1 MLRLIRLFV
10 LMCAGFT
17 GIASA
22 ASFPVS
28 RINFD
33 SGKAE
38 LSVEAMSTLSSL
50 GVYLAQTPGAEV
62 SVLSYVADNGSDS
75 LNLAQLRAASI
86 RNSLSAAGIKD
97 PRVNLIV
104 NALESGGS
112 STDQVELS
120 AAPAASAPDAASAAR
135 PLPDSE
141 TLSEPG
147 TVNKERINTGDTA
160 WMLCATA
167 LVLLMTI
174 PGLALFYAGMV
185 RKKNVL
191 ATMMQSLAITC
202 LVTVLW
208 WACGYSL
215 SFTPG
220 SGPYLGGYTRLMM
233 DGLVFIKDAGRLS
246 VSHLAPNIPES
257 VYAMYQL
264 TFAIITP
271 ALICGAFAE
280 RMKFSAMLW
289 FMLLWSVLVYAPVAH
304 WMWEPSGWLAAMGML
319 DFAGGT
325 VVHVNAGIA
334 ALACVIVM
342 GPRLGYGRE
351 SMAPHNLG
359 LTITGA
365 ALLWVGWF
373 GFNAGSAVAA
383 DGRAG
388 MAMLA
393 TQLATASA
401 ALSWM
406 LVEWILNR
414 KPTVL
419 GMATGAVAGLV
430 TITPASGF
438 VDPTA
443 ALIIGALGSVACCLA
458 STKLKRMFGY
468 DDSLDVFGVHCIGG
482 AVGAVLTGVF
492 ANKQIGGVDG
502 SLQVQLLGVGAT
514 LVYSFVVSWVILK
527 LIDLIMGLRVNQS
540 EEQVGLD
547 IAQHGEQV
555 L

>member
-10 LMCAGFT
+10 LMCAALS

-22 ASFPVS
+22 ASFSVS
-28 RINFD
+28 RINFE

-38 LSVEAMSTLSSL
+38 LTLEAMSTLSSL
-50 GVYLAQTPGAEV
+50 AVYLAQTPGAEV
-62 SVLSYVADNGSDS
+62 SMFSYAADNGSDS

-86 RNSLSAAGIKD
+86 RNSLSAAGIKE
-97 PRVNLIV
+97 PRVNLVV
-104 NALESGGS
+104 NAMEAGGS
-112 STDQVELS
+112 SADQVELS
-120 AAPAASAPDAASAAR
+120 AAPAASAPDTASATPA
-135 PLPDSE
+135 LPDPE
-141 TLSEPG
+141 TLSAPG

-191 ATMMQSLAITC
+191 ATMMQSLAITS

-208 WACGYSL
+208 WACCYSL

-220 SGPYLGGYTRLMM
+220 SSPYLGGYTRVMM

-492 ANKQIGGVDG
+492 ADKQIGGVEG

-527 LIDLIMGLRVNQS
+527 LIDLIMGLRVDQGD
-540 EEQVGLD
+540 EQVGLD
-547 IAQHGEQV
+547 VAQHGEQV